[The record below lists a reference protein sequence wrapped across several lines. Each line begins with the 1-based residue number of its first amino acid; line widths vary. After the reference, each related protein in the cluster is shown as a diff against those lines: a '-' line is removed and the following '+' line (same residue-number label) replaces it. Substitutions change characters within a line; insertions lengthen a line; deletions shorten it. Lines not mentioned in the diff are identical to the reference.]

1 MLSVSTVNKVLKET
15 IEGAKNSV
23 EKIKDVK
30 ESMIETIMTSD
41 DIDVVKQN
49 ITYLVKD
56 IDTIYT
62 AQVVNGI
69 CLPQRI
75 VKVQYDGGKEFVL
88 VLRSKLKAETKYM
101 QKKEIKLTKNMLYV
115 ISDFF
120 AEYLTDLFL
129 IEVANENVGIL
140 NAKIKEICK
149 EFKIPYTFGFD
160 IIPEAGVPYV
170 TKITD
175 KEVRYSVDILNA
187 KYLSEL
193 PLLQSGDRI
202 KDLGQKDAQDD
213 LVTTLYSIQTTPQL
227 IKSKIDLIKQVTG
240 VATKKHANKIIRE
253 CYHRNSKY
261 LKSLRT
267 GDVYFNK
274 LVDIDGIE
282 TDVFALLH
290 KAEDGTLSI
299 LLSPF
304 DTDTLFNVDYDVL
317 GQLESENNE

>member
-1 MLSVSTVNKVLKET
+1 MLSVNTVNKVLKET

-30 ESMIETIMTSD
+30 ESMIETIMTSK

-49 ITYLVKD
+49 INYLVKD
-56 IDTIYT
+56 VDTIYT

-69 CLPQRI
+69 SLPQRI
-75 VKVQYDGGKEFVL
+75 VKVQYDGGMEFVL
-88 VLRSKLKAETKYM
+88 ILRSKLKAETKYM
-101 QKKEIKLTKNMLYV
+101 QKKEIRFTKNMLYD

-120 AEYLTDLFL
+120 AEFLTDLFL

-140 NAKIKEICK
+140 NEKIKEICK
-149 EFKIPYTFGFD
+149 DFKIPYTFGFD

-175 KEVRYSVDILNA
+175 NEVRYSVDILNA

-213 LVTTLYSIQTTPQL
+213 LVTTL
-227 IKSKIDLIKQVTG
+227 
-240 VATKKHANKIIRE
+240 
-253 CYHRNSKY
+253 
-261 LKSLRT
+261 
-267 GDVYFNK
+267 
-274 LVDIDGIE
+274 
-282 TDVFALLH
+282 
-290 KAEDGTLSI
+290 
-299 LLSPF
+299 
-304 DTDTLFNVDYDVL
+304 
-317 GQLESENNE
+317 

>member
-1 MLSVSTVNKVLKET
+1 MLSVNTVNKVLKET

-30 ESMIETIMTSD
+30 ESMIETIMTSK

-49 ITYLVKD
+49 INYLVKD
-56 IDTIYT
+56 VDTIYT

-69 CLPQRI
+69 SLPQRI
-75 VKVQYDGGKEFVL
+75 VKVQYDGGMEFVL
-88 VLRSKLKAETKYM
+88 ILRSKLKAETKYM
-101 QKKEIKLTKNMLYV
+101 QKKEIRFTKNMLYD

-120 AEYLTDLFL
+120 AEFLTDLFL

-140 NAKIKEICK
+140 NEKIKEICK
-149 EFKIPYTFGFD
+149 DFKIPYTFGFD

-175 KEVRYSVDILNA
+175 NEVRYSVDILNA

-253 CYHRNSKY
+253 CYHRNAKY
-261 LKSLRT
+261 LDSLKT
-267 GDVYFNK
+267 GDAYFSNI
-274 LVDIDGIE
+274 VTIDGE
-282 TDVFALLH
+282 EVNVFAIIH
-290 KAEDGTLSI
+290 KDIDGTLSV
-299 LLSPF
+299 LLHPF
-304 DTDTLFNVDYDVL
+304 DIDTLFNVDFDVL
-317 GQLESENNE
+317 AEIKNER

>member
-1 MLSVSTVNKVLKET
+1 MLSVNTVNKVLKET

-30 ESMIETIMTSD
+30 ESMIETIMTSK

-49 ITYLVKD
+49 INYLVKD
-56 IDTIYT
+56 VDTIYT

-69 CLPQRI
+69 SLPQRI
-75 VKVQYDGGKEFVL
+75 VKVQYDGGMEFVL
-88 VLRSKLKAETKYM
+88 ILRSKLKAETKYM
-101 QKKEIKLTKNMLYV
+101 QKKEIRFTKNMLYD

-120 AEYLTDLFL
+120 AEFLTDLFL

-140 NAKIKEICK
+140 NEKIKEICK
-149 EFKIPYTFGFD
+149 DFKIPYTFGFD

-175 KEVRYSVDILNA
+175 NEVRYSVDILNA
-187 KYLSEL
+187 KYISEL

-253 CYHRNSKY
+253 CYHRNAKY
-261 LKSLRT
+261 LDSLKT
-267 GDVYFNK
+267 GDAYFSNI
-274 LVDIDGIE
+274 VTIDGE
-282 TDVFALLH
+282 EVNVFAIIH
-290 KAEDGTLSI
+290 KDIDGTLSV
-299 LLSPF
+299 LLHPF
-304 DTDTLFNVDYDVL
+304 DIDTLFNVDFDVL
-317 GQLESENNE
+317 AEIKNER

>member
-1 MLSVSTVNKVLKET
+1 MLSVNTVNKVLKET

-30 ESMIETIMTSD
+30 ESMIETIMTSK

-49 ITYLVKD
+49 INYLVKD
-56 IDTIYT
+56 VDTIYT

-69 CLPQRI
+69 SLPQRI
-75 VKVQYDGGKEFVL
+75 VKVQYDGGMEFVL
-88 VLRSKLKAETKYM
+88 ILRSKLKAETKYM
-101 QKKEIKLTKNMLYV
+101 QKKEIRFTKNMLYD

-120 AEYLTDLFL
+120 AEFLTDLFL

-140 NAKIKEICK
+140 NEKIKEICK
-149 EFKIPYTFGFD
+149 DFKIPYTFGFD

-175 KEVRYSVDILNA
+175 NEVRYSVDILNA
-187 KYLSEL
+187 KYISEL

-240 VATKKHANKIIRE
+240 VATPKHANTLITE
-253 CYHRNSKY
+253 CYHRNAKY
-261 LKSLRT
+261 LDSLKT
-267 GDVYFNK
+267 GDAYFSNI
-274 LVDIDGIE
+274 VMIDGE
-282 TDVFALLH
+282 EVNVFAIIH
-290 KAEDGTLSI
+290 KDIDGTLSV
-299 LLSPF
+299 LLHPF
-304 DTDTLFNVDYDVL
+304 DIDTLFNVDFDVL
-317 GQLESENNE
+317 AEIKNER

>member
-1 MLSVSTVNKVLKET
+1 MLSVNTVNKVLKET

-30 ESMIETIMTSD
+30 ESMIETIMTSK

-49 ITYLVKD
+49 INYLVKD
-56 IDTIYT
+56 VDTIYT

-69 CLPQRI
+69 SLPQRI
-75 VKVQYDGGKEFVL
+75 VKVQYDGGMEFVL
-88 VLRSKLKAETKYM
+88 ILRSKLKAETKYM
-101 QKKEIKLTKNMLYV
+101 QKKEIRFTKNMLYD

-120 AEYLTDLFL
+120 AEFLTDLFL

-140 NAKIKEICK
+140 NEKIKEICK
-149 EFKIPYTFGFD
+149 DFKIPYTFGID

-175 KEVRYSVDILNA
+175 NEVRYSVDILNA

-253 CYHRNSKY
+253 CYHRNAKY
-261 LKSLRT
+261 LDSLKT
-267 GDVYFNK
+267 GDAYFSNI
-274 LVDIDGIE
+274 VMIDGE
-282 TDVFALLH
+282 EVNVFAIIH
-290 KAEDGTLSI
+290 KDIDGTLSV
-299 LLSPF
+299 LLHPF
-304 DTDTLFNVDYDVL
+304 DIDTLFNVDFDVL
-317 GQLESENNE
+317 AEIKNER

>member
-1 MLSVSTVNKVLKET
+1 MLSVNTVNKVIKET
-15 IEGAKNSV
+15 VDGARESIEG
-23 EKIKDVK
+23 IKAIKQPLLD
-30 ESMIETIMTSD
+30 TIMTSD
-41 DIDVVKQN
+41 DYDSIKQSL
-49 ITYLVKD
+49 TTLVKD

-69 CLPQRI
+69 SLPPRI
-75 VKVQYDGGKEFVL
+75 VKVQYDSGKDFVL
-88 VLRSKLKAETKYM
+88 VLRSKLKAETKYL
-101 QKKEIKLTKNMLYV
+101 QKKELRFTKNLLDD
-115 ISDFF
+115 ISNFF
-120 AEYLTDLFL
+120 AEFLTDLFL

-140 NAKIKEICK
+140 NAKIKEVCRDY
-149 EFKIPYTFGFD
+149 KIPFVFGFD

-187 KYLSEL
+187 KYISEL
-193 PLLQSGDRI
+193 PLLQSGDKI
-202 KDLGQKDAQDD
+202 KDMGQKDAQDD

-261 LKSLRT
+261 LKTLRT
-267 GDVYFNK
+267 GDAYFNQ

-282 TDVFALLH
+282 TDVFALVH

>member
-1 MLSVSTVNKVLKET
+1 MLSVNTVNKVLKET

-30 ESMIETIMTSD
+30 ESMIETIMTSK

-49 ITYLVKD
+49 INYLVKD
-56 IDTIYT
+56 VDTIYT

-69 CLPQRI
+69 SLPQRI
-75 VKVQYDGGKEFVL
+75 VKVQYDGGMEFVL
-88 VLRSKLKAETKYM
+88 ILRSKLKAETKYM
-101 QKKEIKLTKNMLYV
+101 QKKEIRFTKNMLYD

-120 AEYLTDLFL
+120 AEFLTDLFL

-140 NAKIKEICK
+140 NEKIKEICK
-149 EFKIPYTFGFD
+149 DFKIPYTFGFD

-175 KEVRYSVDILNA
+175 NEVRYSVDILNA
-187 KYLSEL
+187 KYISEL

-253 CYHRNSKY
+253 CYHRNAKY
-261 LKSLRT
+261 LDSLKT
-267 GDVYFNK
+267 GDAYFSNIVK
-274 LVDIDGIE
+274 IDGE
-282 TDVFALLH
+282 DVDVFAIIH
-290 KAEDGTLSI
+290 KDIDGTLSV
-299 LLSPF
+299 LLHPF
-304 DTDTLFNVDYDVL
+304 DIDTLFNVDFDVL
-317 GQLESENNE
+317 AEIKNER

>member
-1 MLSVSTVNKVLKET
+1 MLSVNTVNKVLKET

-30 ESMIETIMTSD
+30 ESMIETIMTSK

-49 ITYLVKD
+49 INYLVKD
-56 IDTIYT
+56 VDTIYT

-69 CLPQRI
+69 SLPQRI
-75 VKVQYDGGKEFVL
+75 VKVQYDGGMEFVL
-88 VLRSKLKAETKYM
+88 ILRSKLKAETKYM
-101 QKKEIKLTKNMLYV
+101 QKKEIRFTKNMLYD

-120 AEYLTDLFL
+120 AEFLTDLFL
-129 IEVANENVGIL
+129 IEVANENVCIL
-140 NAKIKEICK
+140 NEKIKEICK
-149 EFKIPYTFGFD
+149 DFKIPYTFGFD

-175 KEVRYSVDILNA
+175 NEVRYSVDILNA
-187 KYLSEL
+187 KYISEL

-253 CYHRNSKY
+253 CYHRNAKY
-261 LKSLRT
+261 LDSLKT
-267 GDVYFNK
+267 GDAYFSNI
-274 LVDIDGIE
+274 VMIDGE
-282 TDVFALLH
+282 EVNVFAIIH
-290 KAEDGTLSI
+290 KDIDGTLSV
-299 LLSPF
+299 LLHPF
-304 DTDTLFNVDYDVL
+304 DIDTLFNVDFDVL
-317 GQLESENNE
+317 AEIKNER

>member
-1 MLSVSTVNKVLKET
+1 MLSVNTVNKVLKET

-30 ESMIETIMTSD
+30 ESMIETIMTSK

-49 ITYLVKD
+49 INYLVKD
-56 IDTIYT
+56 VDTIYT

-69 CLPQRI
+69 SLPQRI
-75 VKVQYDGGKEFVL
+75 VKVQYDGGMEFVL
-88 VLRSKLKAETKYM
+88 ILRSKLKAETKYM
-101 QKKEIKLTKNMLYV
+101 QKKEIRFTKNMLYD

-120 AEYLTDLFL
+120 AEFLTDLFL

-140 NAKIKEICK
+140 NEKIKEICK
-149 EFKIPYTFGFD
+149 DFKIPYTFGLD

-175 KEVRYSVDILNA
+175 NEVRYSVDILNA

-253 CYHRNSKY
+253 CYHRNAKY
-261 LKSLRT
+261 LDSLKT
-267 GDVYFNK
+267 GDAYFSNI
-274 LVDIDGIE
+274 VMIDGE
-282 TDVFALLH
+282 EVNVFAIIH
-290 KAEDGTLSI
+290 KDIDGTLSV
-299 LLSPF
+299 LLHPF
-304 DTDTLFNVDYDVL
+304 DIDTLFNVDFDVL
-317 GQLESENNE
+317 AEIKNER